1 MPVDSSDGRCLWH
14 CPFKG
19 AFCGG
24 LILSPLSRY
33 IDIEKNQQEGRL
45 KNMSKDHSNIDHY
58 EKQFGIIAIEK
69 GFISPD
75 MLVEA
80 LKIQIEEEVEF
91 HTHRLIGE
99 ILLEK
104 DYLTAMQIQEILNSI
119 FKHRP

>member
-1 MPVDSSDGRCLWH
+1 
-14 CPFKG
+14 
-19 AFCGG
+19 
-24 LILSPLSRY
+24 
-33 IDIEKNQQEGRL
+33 
-45 KNMSKDHSNIDHY
+45 MSKDHSNIDHY